1 MTLFQS
7 VWTLV
12 VMIVFLSIIVWAY
25 SRKRKPE
32 FDKAADLII
41 EDDDSIKTTVKE

>member
-32 FDKAADLII
+32 FDKAAVLII